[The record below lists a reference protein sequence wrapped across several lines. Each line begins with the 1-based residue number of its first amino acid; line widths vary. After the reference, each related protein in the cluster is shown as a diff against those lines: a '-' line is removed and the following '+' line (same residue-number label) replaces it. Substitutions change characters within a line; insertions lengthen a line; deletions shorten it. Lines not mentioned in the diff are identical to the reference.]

1 MIFNIN
7 KNSTLPVLNL
17 ELIQDGRYD
26 HSDFYNKLENSNIY
40 FTMSDIETGVKKIGK
55 KLTDPLLKEECYD
68 CEDCLGEEY
77 YLSYKFTERDT
88 SKGGTYV
95 GKFSIEFLDGSGT
108 LIVPIQ
114 EELIINV
121 IDGYIKK

>member
-26 HSDFYNKLENSNIY
+26 HSDFYNKLQNSNIY

-55 KLTDPLLKEECYD
+55 KLTTHY
-68 CEDCLGEEY
+68 
-77 YLSYKFTERDT
+77 
-88 SKGGTYV
+88 
-95 GKFSIEFLDGSGT
+95 
-108 LIVPIQ
+108 
-114 EELIINV
+114 
-121 IDGYIKK
+121 